1 MKKQAECENLGDTVK
16 ILSVRPAHGG
26 GGGGARHSSR
36 HMWHLPCCSGSV
48 MVRDTADHAC
58 RLMLSDVVAC
68 PALQSENARLKE
80 ENLQL
85 QAKVDVLMSQL
96 HGQVR

>member
-1 MKKQAECENLGDTVK
+1 
-16 ILSVRPAHGG
+16 
-26 GGGGARHSSR
+26 
-36 HMWHLPCCSGSV
+36 

-58 RLMLSDVVAC
+58 RLILSDVVAC
-68 PALQSENARLKE
+68 SAPQTENARLKE

-96 HGQVR
+96 HGQVRRRVSHTRCRQSDPAHLLDNRTSCRLCAC